1 MKSQHYKGI
10 VIAQSPKAVPLW
22 EKVLS
27 EIKPKRIIEIGT
39 YRWGMSLFF
48 SEHCKEFYTYD
59 IKYHTYRPEKFPP
72 RTKLLEQFKKADVF
86 KIEDD
91 IGTLIQ
97 KPGTTLV
104 FCDGGDKTKELELF
118 ADWLKP
124 GDYIAVHDWGT
135 EVTSFP
141 FFLKERFSKE
151 CDEEGMTRIFYA

>member
-1 MKSQHYKGI
+1 MAQTPRA
-10 VIAQSPKAVPLW
+10 IALW
-22 EKVLS
+22 KKVFS

-59 IKYHTYRPEKFPP
+59 IKQFPTSHTE
-72 RTKLLEQFKKADVF
+72 LLKHFTKADVF

-97 KPGTTLV
+97 KQGTTLV
-104 FCDGGDKTKELELF
+104 FCDGGNKARELALF

-135 EVTSFP
+135 EVTSAP
-141 FFLKERFSKE
+141 SFLKERFSKE